1 MYRYVR
7 LIKRTVQLYSCT
19 MVRPTRD
26 MLMMALAVGRQ
37 DQASSQASTDTSLP
51 GSRVYN
57 GAPVRSGKED
67 GAASRVDGHF
77 RLCPIGN
84 GSSTDGQL
92 GLLDLLLLRSLA

>member
-1 MYRYVR
+1 
-7 LIKRTVQLYSCT
+7 
-19 MVRPTRD
+19 MV
-26 MLMMALAVGRQ
+26 ASAVGGG
-37 DQASSQASTDTSLP
+37 TELLP
-51 GSRVYN
+51 KLRR
-57 GAPVRSGKED
+57 ALRRPVHGFEAAHQSGKED